1 MNKSMVT
8 WLEDE
13 DDPPT
18 GYVDNEDGTRTW
30 YALTESGNLMRF
42 DFNENGTRN
51 YYINKDRLEAAGMM
65 ETFAPDEPELS
76 TEEFE
81 ELTEAMRQARE
92 ETSPDESGGSA

>member
-1 MNKSMVT
+1 MIKSKIT

-18 GYVDNEDGTRTW
+18 GYVENEDGTRTW
-30 YALTESGNLMRF
+30 YAETASGNLMRF
-42 DFNENGTRN
+42 DFNENGSRN
-51 YYINKDRLEAAGMM
+51 YYTNMDRLEAAGLM

-76 TEEFE
+76 TEAFE

-92 ETSPDESGGSA
+92 EPDSDDSNGSA